1 VNQSEHKTVTVHR
14 LKTWTGFF
22 DSVVQGF
29 KPFEIRLDDRGF
41 KLNDILLLM
50 EYHPVRK
57 RLLGRSCAFRVSYV
71 LRLKDFPDAKG
82 WRWKLARAIMPNL
95 VVMGIYPLE
104 VADGQAKVNQTEG
117 EKWL

>member
-1 VNQSEHKTVTVHR
+1 MNQLDHQTVKIHR
-14 LKTWTGFF
+14 LKTWSGFF
-22 DSVVQGF
+22 DATVQGF

-50 EYHPVRK
+50 AYDPARK
-57 RLLGRSCAFRVSYV
+57 GLLGQTCAFRVSYI

-104 VADGQAKVNQTEG
+104 VSDGLVSVEG
-117 EKWL
+117 EAI

>member
-1 VNQSEHKTVTVHR
+1 MHQPEHRTVKIHR

-22 DSVVQGF
+22 DAAVEGL

-41 KLNDILLLM
+41 KLNDILLLL
-50 EYHPVRK
+50 EYHPVQK
-57 RLLGRSCAFRVSYV
+57 RLLGRSCAFKVSYV

-95 VVMGIYPLE
+95 VVIGIYPLE
-104 VADGQAKVNQTEG
+104 VSDGLAKVREIEG
-117 EKWL
+117 DAV